1 MESIDIVTAKSNSR
15 DNWYAFQILTE
26 DISIKAGLAYDSVSE
41 LAARL
46 RKLKN
51 SYKERPLKFQK
62 FYEVKRDSSILL
74 TFVPN
79 PGPLN
84 PTELKQLEELVSSE

>member
-26 DISIKAGLAYDSVSE
+26 DISIKAGLAYDSVFE

-51 SYKERPLKFQK
+51 SYRERPLKFRK
-62 FYEVKRDSSILL
+62 FYEAKRDSSILL

-79 PGPLN
+79 PVNL
-84 PTELKQLEELVSSE
+84 TDSELKELESLVLT